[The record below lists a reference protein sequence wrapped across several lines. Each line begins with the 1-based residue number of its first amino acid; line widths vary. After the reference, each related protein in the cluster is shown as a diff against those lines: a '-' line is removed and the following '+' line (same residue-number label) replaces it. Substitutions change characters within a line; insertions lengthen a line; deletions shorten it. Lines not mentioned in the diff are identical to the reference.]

1 LEPHTRRSDQKQ
13 FARRDFSMDSREQG
27 LKPALISDAIDGLA
41 KAMPLLQSLIATE
54 SRNSLFAR
62 AF

>member
-1 LEPHTRRSDQKQ
+1 
-13 FARRDFSMDSREQG
+13 MDSKEQG

-54 SRNSLFAR
+54 FRNSLFAR